1 MGRTAEAW
9 QSPPE
14 IPGEDY
20 ISNAIYTD
28 PDLFKEELEAV
39 KKRTWKFACHES
51 EIPNV
56 NDFRRVNH
64 AGVPLIVVR
73 SDDGNIRSFIN
84 ACSHRAAL
92 VVRELSGNARN
103 WTCLFHHWCFDTRG
117 NCLHIPRDEAY
128 DKVGLCKEK
137 LGLRVVRTQTRL
149 GMVFV
154 NLDDGAPPLDDYLG
168 DALENLVPVM
178 GDPERPLEVFH
189 YSKTIVRANWK
200 QWHETNMDPYHEYLH
215 YVNRRVAMKGD
226 GYYDRVWK
234 IYSGAHATLSPM
246 RQRYE
251 AVKGWTSR
259 NTMPMPGM
267 MPDEFRTVKIFPD
280 TNVLVR
286 ATVMRID
293 TSSPI
298 SPNETLVEWRGLGV
312 KGESAEDRAM
322 RTQHHNQFWGP
333 FGRNLYEDA
342 YAIECVNEANRGG
355 GGTYSILARHE
366 DMRTQDDGLLRA
378 YYQEWGRLMGRPA
391 HDPKRRLSNSLGA
404 SGL

>member
-1 MGRTAEAW
+1 M
-9 QSPPE
+9 
-14 IPGEDY
+14 
-20 ISNAIYTD
+20 
-28 PDLFKEELEAV
+28 
-39 KKRTWKFACHES
+39 
-51 EIPNV
+51 
-56 NDFRRVNH
+56 
-64 AGVPLIVVR
+64 PLIVVR

-117 NCLHIPRDEAY
+117 NCIHIPRDEAY

-178 GDPERPLEVFH
+178 GDPERSLEVFH

-200 QWHETNMDPYHEYLH
+200 QWLETNMDPYHEYLH

-226 GYYDRVWK
+226 GYHDRVWK

-251 AVKGWTSR
+251 AVKGYQCAGSCDGHEDR
-259 NTMPMPGM
+259 H
-267 MPDEFRTVKIFPD
+267 
-280 TNVLVR
+280 
-286 ATVMRID
+286 
-293 TSSPI
+293 
-298 SPNETLVEWRGLGV
+298 VESDQPERDAGRMAGLG
-312 KGESAEDRAM
+312 GERRECRGPRHAHSAS
-322 RTQHHNQFWGP
+322 QPVLGP
-333 FGRNLYEDA
+333 IWAEP
-342 YAIECVNEANRGG
+342 V
-355 GGTYSILARHE
+355 
-366 DMRTQDDGLLRA
+366 
-378 YYQEWGRLMGRPA
+378 
-391 HDPKRRLSNSLGA
+391 
-404 SGL
+404 